1 MCRRYGEVQI
11 LMILYKLIELGLAA
25 EQKDAHSTVAIILVI
40 SIIFL
45 SLNMTHMIG
54 MIRVGLT
61 YTPTFN

>member
-1 MCRRYGEVQI
+1 
-11 LMILYKLIELGLAA
+11 MILYKLIELGLAA